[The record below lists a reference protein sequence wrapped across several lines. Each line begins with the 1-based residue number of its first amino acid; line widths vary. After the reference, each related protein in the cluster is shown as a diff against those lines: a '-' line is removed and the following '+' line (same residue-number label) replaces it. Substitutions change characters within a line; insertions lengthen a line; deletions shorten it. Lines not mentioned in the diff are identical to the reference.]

1 MSFIKPKVL
10 SILFLTLLFLVCVV
24 DFNLYVV
31 QYSVTFHAYFPKN
44 PSNSQGFDLINIRS
58 VPDTDLAFNPEF
70 ANVSCKYES
79 IGCFNSRAFNVLEI
93 PVKTFSARSVWEC
106 VFMCSQI
113 EHMYAVFNGISN
125 CTCGHGIRHDLIF
138 NSDTSFLSNC
148 SRNDT
153 TAYKLVNT
161 CQSINFSHV
170 ELNTVTYSPRSSIK
184 QLPQFQLFSLQCML
198 YCEQN
203 QSMYSVVSSKSL
215 KCSCADAIFSSN
227 GYKARN
233 RLKTITNIIRTNVQN
248 PICAE
253 KRFLHSQSNT
263 NITGLISFPGSG
275 NTWIRHLLEQA
286 TGLYTG
292 SIYSDEHIYRKGF
305 LGEIEKW
312 ESSKCAIIK
321 SHKDTLQFSSHFDKL
336 ILVIR
341 NPFDAILS
349 EYNRCLSDS
358 HTGFANQS
366 SFTGKK
372 WPKFVPYKM
381 QKWIRI
387 IKVHLDAGKETTV
400 VFYEN
405 LVQNPSEELRRLIKF
420 TGLHIPNLEARL
432 ICTQENLNG
441 AFQRPK
447 RKQNPYSDWMVT
459 LINDGITEVREVLKE
474 FGYDCPEYERYV

>member
-1 MSFIKPKVL
+1 MSLIKRKVL
-10 SILFLTLLFLVCVV
+10 SVLFLTLLCLVFMV
-24 DFNLYVV
+24 DLNLYAV
-31 QYSVTFHAYFPKN
+31 QYSVTFNAYLPKKHLN
-44 PSNSQGFDLINIRS
+44 LHDFDLINIRS

-70 ANVSCKYES
+70 ANISCKYES
-79 IGCFNSRAFNVLEI
+79 IGCFNSTAFSVLEM
-93 PVKTFSARSVWEC
+93 PVKTFSARSVWKC

-113 EHMYAVFNGISN
+113 EHMYAVFNGVSSCI
-125 CTCGHGIRHDLIF
+125 CGHEIRHDLIF

-153 TAYKLVNT
+153 SAYKLTNK
-161 CQSINFSHV
+161 CRSINFSHV
-170 ELNTVTYSPRSSIK
+170 ELNTLKYSPSSSTK
-184 QLPQFQLFSLQCML
+184 HLPKLQLFSMQCML

-203 QSMYSVVSSKSL
+203 QSMYSVVNSTAL
-215 KCSCADAIFSSN
+215 KCFCADSIYLSN
-227 GYKARN
+227 GFRARN
-233 RLKTITNIIRTNVQN
+233 RLQNIANLIRTNVQN
-248 PICAE
+248 PVCS
-253 KRFLHSQSNT
+253 KKHFLHSQNKT
-263 NITGLISFPGSG
+263 DLTGLISFPGSG

-292 SIYSDEHIYRKGF
+292 SIYSDEHLYRKGF

-312 ESSKCAIIK
+312 QLKKCAIIK
-321 SHKDTLQFSSHFDKL
+321 SHKETLQFSSHFDKL

-349 EYNRCLSDS
+349 EFNRCLSDS

-387 IKVHLDAGKETTV
+387 IKVHLEARKETTV

-405 LVQNPSEELRRLIKF
+405 LVQNPIPELRRVVKF

-447 RKQNPYSDWMVT
+447 RKQNPYSNWMVT
-459 LINDGITEVREVLKE
+459 LINDGITEVRKVLKE